1 MAYDWLKGV
10 ADEYDTIVIGSGL
23 GGLTGANVLAKAG
36 HRVLLLEHHYQFGG
50 LATWFTRKG
59 GHIFDIS
66 LHGFPSGMI
75 KSCRKYWTKE
85 IADSIVQL
93 RDIRFVNPQM
103 DVWTTF
109 TRDDYTRVLVEQ
121 FRIERP
127 KVEEF
132 FAYLR
137 SMNYYD
143 NNPETTRELFNRF
156 FPGRDDVHRLLME
169 PIAYA
174 NGSTLDDPA
183 ITYGIVFS
191 NFMGAGVY
199 TFRGGSD
206 LLIEKMVEEL
216 KRNGVECRKRVL
228 VDRILVEERDG
239 RKVAAGIVAKNGRV
253 IRAKAILSNANIK
266 NTIFR
271 LAGEDA
277 FPPEFVEAA
286 RAVRINSSSCQVY
299 LGIRKGE
306 SIPHIGDLVFTSDA
320 PMFSSEELTDFHTSS
335 RTFSVY
341 YPDTRP
347 GSDRYTVVVS
357 LNGRYPDWSK
367 LTESEYANHKNRL
380 IEESIVALER
390 FIPGV
395 RTKID
400 WTEAAT
406 PRTIERY
413 TTHLGGTSFGTKF
426 EGLKVSMDLS
436 DKLPGLYHAGSVGI
450 IMSGWLG
457 TINYGVITANK
468 IDKFLFAEK
477 QRAAPVAAA
486 SLTPAN
492 PLMPSVT
499 DLIPHRP
506 PFLFVDEIVSEG
518 PDTLVA
524 RRTWRADEDFYR
536 GHYPGAPITPGV
548 LLCEAVFQTGALFMA
563 RQAQAAGTG
572 SASGVPLLAKISDV
586 RFRNP
591 VYPGD
596 TITIEVKRKEVL
608 GGFTMMSGTVKA
620 GEKRILTV
628 EFAVAWKTPEGSAPK
643 AP

>member
-10 ADEYDTIVIGSGL
+10 ADDYDVIVIGSGL

-85 IADSIVQL
+85 IADAIVQL
-93 RDIRFVNPQM
+93 KDVRFVNPQM

-121 FRIERP
+121 FHVPRETVER
-127 KVEEF
+127 F
-132 FAYLR
+132 YDYLR

-143 NNPETTRELFNRF
+143 NNPETTRELFERF
-156 FPGRDDVHRLLME
+156 FPGRGDVHRLLME

-191 NFMGAGVY
+191 NFMGSGVF

-206 LLIEKMVEEL
+206 LLIEKMVAEL
-216 KRNGVECRKRVL
+216 RRNGVECRKRVL
-228 VDRILVEERDG
+228 VERILVEEREG
-239 RKVAAGIVAKNGRV
+239 RRVVAGIVAKGGRV
-253 IRAKAILSNANIK
+253 IRARAVLSNASIK
-266 NTIFR
+266 NTILR
-271 LAGEDA
+271 LTGEEQFAPDY
-277 FPPEFVEAA
+277 VAA
-286 RAVRINSSSCQVY
+286 AKAVRINSSSCQVY

-306 SIPHIGDLVFTSDA
+306 TIPHIVDLVFTSSA
-320 PMFSSEELTDFHTSS
+320 PTFSSDELTDFHTTS

-347 GSDRYTVVVS
+347 GSERYTVVAS
-357 LNGRYPDWSK
+357 LNGRYPDWAT
-367 LTESEYANHKNRL
+367 LSEEDYERHKQRL
-380 IEESIVALER
+380 IEESLVALER
-390 FIPGV
+390 FIPGIRERV
-395 RTKID
+395 D

-426 EGLKVSMDLS
+426 EGLKVSMDLP
-436 DKLPGLYHAGSVGI
+436 DQLPGLFHAGSVGI

-468 IDKFLFAEK
+468 IDKFLF
-477 QRAAPVAAA
+477 
-486 SLTPAN
+486 SLRSSGA
-492 PLMPSVT
+492 
-499 DLIPHRP
+499 
-506 PFLFVDEIVSEG
+506 
-518 PDTLVA
+518 
-524 RRTWRADEDFYR
+524 RADAVV
-536 GHYPGAPITPGV
+536 GA
-548 LLCEAVFQTGALFMA
+548 
-563 RQAQAAGTG
+563 
-572 SASGVPLLAKISDV
+572 SATS
-586 RFRNP
+586 
-591 VYPGD
+591 
-596 TITIEVKRKEVL
+596 
-608 GGFTMMSGTVKA
+608 
-620 GEKRILTV
+620 
-628 EFAVAWKTPEGSAPK
+628 SA
-643 AP
+643 